1 MSEDA
6 CADVTGLPGLVNST
20 DPLGGVV
27 AVVGDGTWLKLSE
40 VIAKFRAAGFA
51 DSESTIRR
59 MMDDGV
65 FGPLDVTHGRHRRA
79 RAAKVEEYLK
89 RRGSDGQG

>member
-1 MSEDA
+1 M
-6 CADVTGLPGLVNST
+6 
-20 DPLGGVV
+20 
-27 AVVGDGTWLKLSE
+27 VVGDGTWLKLSE
-40 VIAKFRAAGFA
+40 VIARFRDAGLA

-79 RAAKVEEYLK
+79 RAAKVEAYLTE
-89 RRGSDGQG
+89 RLGDG